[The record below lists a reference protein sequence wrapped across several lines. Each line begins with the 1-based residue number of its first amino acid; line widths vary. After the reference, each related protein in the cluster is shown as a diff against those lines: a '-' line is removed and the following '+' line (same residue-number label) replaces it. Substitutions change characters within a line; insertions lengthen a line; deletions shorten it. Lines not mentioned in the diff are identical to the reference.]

1 MLRRSHTAT
10 IEQNETYTENFD
22 TEPYE
27 CGWASEVTWFVR
39 VINLAEGSSMKF
51 IPQISPDGLF
61 WCDKEGTEPVHI
73 TEEKLYACE
82 LNNFGSWLRL
92 RCVLDGEKP
101 QIKIMVHL
109 ALKE

>member
-10 IEQNETYTENFD
+10 LEQNETYTESFD

-39 VINLAEGSSMKF
+39 VIDLEAGPTMKIF
-51 IPQISPDGLF
+51 PQISPDGLF
-61 WCDKEGTEPVHI
+61 WCDKGETEPIAVS
-73 TEEKLYACE
+73 EETLYACE
-82 LNNFGSWLRL
+82 LNNFGSWLQL
-92 RCVLDGEKP
+92 RCVLDGVNP
-101 QIKIMVHL
+101 RIKLMVHL